1 MDRAQLIAML
11 PDGAAKVLG
20 VIERVAGDRAVAR
33 VSFLDF
39 QFEHRLGRLTISR
52 AIGLLQDTGLIDVE
66 IGPQRANLYR
76 LSRRWAAIDEDAAR
90 TALAKMKTSA
100 QLTADA
106 GSQLRPGD
114 HSSSCHC
121 VIRSDAMTITPDRDV
136 SRLTLSAILFQVI
149 DLLRRSLPASW
160 RYEMSRVDHGPVCVE

>member
-1 MDRAQLIAML
+1 MMDRAQLIAML

-66 IGPQRANLYR
+66 KLDATGRSFYAE
-76 LSRRWAAIDEDAAR
+76 RRQQLLPDLAR
-90 TALAKMKTSA
+90 TGAAM
-100 QLTADA
+100 
-106 GSQLRPGD
+106 RRGD
-114 HSSSCHC
+114 G
-121 VIRSDAMTITPDRDV
+121 VIRGCEGEVRTVNLETAPLEIEQP
-136 SRLTLSAILFQVI
+136 
-149 DLLRRSLPASW
+149 P
-160 RYEMSRVDHGPVCVE
+160 